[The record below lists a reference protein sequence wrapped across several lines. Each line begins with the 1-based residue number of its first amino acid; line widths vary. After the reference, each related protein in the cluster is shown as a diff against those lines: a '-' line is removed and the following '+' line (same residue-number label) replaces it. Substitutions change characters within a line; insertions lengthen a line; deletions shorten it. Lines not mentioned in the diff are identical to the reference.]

1 MVGTRSTARA
11 AWAAIVGVV
20 LGAALLAGANDPASS
35 QSTAHARTVAAVSA
49 CVAGGT
55 AHAVCS
61 AGVVSSR

>member
-20 LGAALLAGANDPASS
+20 LGAALLAGANDPARSG
-35 QSTAHARTVAAVSA
+35 STAHARAVAAVSA
-49 CVAGGT
+49 CVAEGT

-61 AGVVSSR
+61 AGDVRSR